1 MVLQSLSAR
10 RVWIE
15 IFKIS
20 LWYSSNWSLSA
31 RRVWIEIPVPCQWHP
46 RCQSLSARRVWIEI
60 AKGRKHLER
69 LSVTLCEES
78 VDRNSSSSGSST
90 KGIWSL
96 SARRVW
102 IEIPEVRGFK
112 HKFPDNSHI
121 VICAN
126 LHNQGKNVYI
136 LLQSIPFNIKQ
147 YFQQYFTLKIS
158 YTEKCKFT
166 YCFITNPLTQ
176 IENLTIIMAQQ
187 PNNLYTALVHG

>member
-1 MVLQSLSAR
+1 MQVVGHSLRGECGLKYPAKR
-10 RVWIE
+10 P
-15 IFKIS
+15 
-20 LWYSSNWSLSA
+20 
-31 RRVWIEIPVPCQWHP
+31 PVCM
-46 RCQSLSARRVWIEI
+46 A
-60 AKGRKHLER
+60 A
-69 LSVTLCEES
+69 
-78 VDRNSSSSGSST
+78 
-90 KGIWSL
+90 SL

-126 LHNQGKNVYI
+126 LHNQGQNVYI

-176 IENLTIIMAQQ
+176 IENLTIIMAQ
-187 PNNLYTALVHG
+187 

>member
-1 MVLQSLSAR
+1 MSHSLRGECGLKSIASYLCNLNHSSLSAR

-20 LWYSSNWSLSA
+20 LWYSSN
-31 RRVWIEIPVPCQWHP
+31 
-46 RCQSLSARRVWIEI
+46 
-60 AKGRKHLER
+60 
-69 LSVTLCEES
+69 
-78 VDRNSSSSGSST
+78 
-90 KGIWSL
+90 WSL